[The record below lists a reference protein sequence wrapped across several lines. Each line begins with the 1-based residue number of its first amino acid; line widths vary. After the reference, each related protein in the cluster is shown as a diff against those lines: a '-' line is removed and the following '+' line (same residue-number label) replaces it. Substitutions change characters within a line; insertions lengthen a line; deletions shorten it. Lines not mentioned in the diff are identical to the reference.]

1 MKGKVKNF
9 KFFIRGILV
18 EVFLRVVNSLDILS
32 GLPSIWRFQ
41 CSVSLCRVF
50 DLNNNNVNALIARE
64 LSGFPCARSQTMNW
78 KFSITHSVMPC
89 GVFKLLVHS
98 NIEAILE
105 VMNAIELL
113 VKIRPEKKFRSGIGI
128 AEVMGSNPVR
138 A

>member
-1 MKGKVKNF
+1 M
-9 KFFIRGILV
+9 
-18 EVFLRVVNSLDILS
+18 
-32 GLPSIWRFQ
+32 
-41 CSVSLCRVF
+41 CSVF
-50 DLNNNNVNALIARE
+50 DLNNNNVNALIAHE

-78 KFSITHSVMPC
+78 KFSIPHSVMPC

-128 AEVMGSNPVR
+128 AEVMGSNPVQ

>member
-1 MKGKVKNF
+1 
-9 KFFIRGILV
+9 
-18 EVFLRVVNSLDILS
+18 
-32 GLPSIWRFQ
+32 
-41 CSVSLCRVF
+41 
-50 DLNNNNVNALIARE
+50 
-64 LSGFPCARSQTMNW
+64 
-78 KFSITHSVMPC
+78 MPC

-128 AEVMGSNPVR
+128 AEVMSSNPVR